1 MPPELAQE
9 LLEVADQYMLDGLKR
24 LCENAITEQLAP
36 DNVSAAF
43 DLAENYNAP
52 ELAKQCALYCLREHG
67 EMVKG
72 GSASSAG
79 SKAAPAS
86 AAAFAI
92 LLQKMAP
99 RLRESVTEAINDR
112 ANQMQT

>member
-1 MPPELAQE
+1 MDVPPELAQE
-9 LLEVADQYMLDGLKR
+9 LLEVADQYMLETLKR
-24 LCENAITEQLAP
+24 LCEQAITDQLAP

-52 ELAKQCALYCLREHG
+52 ELSKQCALFCLREHR

-72 GSASSAG
+72 GLSGSA
-79 SKAAPAS
+79 KAAPAS
-86 AAAFAI
+86 AAAYAI

-99 RLRESVTEAINDR
+99 RLREAISGAINDR
-112 ANQMQT
+112 ANAMQS